1 VDEITPPSTVF
12 AVYNHLKCPKEISVF
27 RYFGHEHMPGSV
39 EIKLRIL
46 MDELNP
52 YFQSGDAKL
61 NNFKMDSCKLIKI
74 I

>member
-52 YFQSGDAKL
+52 
-61 NNFKMDSCKLIKI
+61 
-74 I
+74 